1 MSDREE
7 VVAIILGALY
17 RDRVTGFTGRAVQ
30 ITTYLAGCDRVGLQP
45 EAKDDNTL
53 PSLEYFDDLQL
64 ERIGETIVR
73 ARQADVTGGY
83 RPAPPSRE
91 ETGGRL
97 EAP

>member
-7 VVAIILGALY
+7 VVSIILGALY

-53 PSLEYFDDLQL
+53 PKMEYFDDLQL
-64 ERIGETIVR
+64 ERVGVTIIR
-73 ARQADVTGGY
+73 AHQANVTGGY

-91 ETGGRL
+91 ER
-97 EAP
+97 

>member
-7 VVAIILGALY
+7 VAAIILGALY

-30 ITTYLAGCDRVGLQP
+30 ITTYLAGLAGCDRVGLQP

-53 PSLEYFDDLQL
+53 PRLEYFDDLQL
-64 ERIGETIVR
+64 ERIGDTIVR

-91 ETGGRL
+91 EG
-97 EAP
+97 

>member
-53 PSLEYFDDLQL
+53 PRLEYFGELQV
-64 ERIGETIVR
+64 ERIGGTII
-73 ARQADVTGGY
+73 AAHPKEGTKVTGGY

-91 ETGGRL
+91 ER
-97 EAP
+97 

>member
-7 VVAIILGALY
+7 VVAIMLGALY

-30 ITTYLAGCDRVGLQP
+30 ITTYLSGCDRVGLQP

-53 PSLEYFDDLQL
+53 PRLEYFDDLQL

-83 RPAPPSRE
+83 RPAPPSRKY
-91 ETGGRL
+91 TSTRRS
-97 EAP
+97 A